1 MKGSFIACATLTKT
15 ATKQAVRFCDEV
27 NVISVQPTDSADSVL
42 ATIAVADV
50 KIGGNETNASARRAA
65 LGKGV
70 DALTVLKT
78 MRKKAKDQQDDAAS
92 RRLAGEGG
100 AKGKADKG
108 KAGATKGGTKK
119 KMVPKKAGD
128 KRKKGQ
134 PLNQSRIMCDLRCA
148 GDCETRGLRKTTCVC
163 GEGQFGKWCNT
174 DNKLRTKKSE

>member
-1 MKGSFIACATLTKT
+1 MKGRFIACATLTKT
-15 ATKQAVRFCDEV
+15 ATKQAVRFCDAD
-27 NVISVQPTDSADSVL
+27 NVIRVNPTDKAMDVL

-50 KIGGNETNASARRAA
+50 KIGGNETNATARRAA

-78 MRKKAKDQQDDAAS
+78 MRKKAKDHQDDAAS

-100 AKGKADKG
+100 KAAKGG
-108 KAGATKGGTKK
+108 KKR
-119 KMVPKKAGD
+119 VPKKAGD
-128 KRKKGQ
+128 KRKKGT
-134 PLNQSRIMCDLRCA
+134 PLNQSRIMCNLRCA

-174 DNKLRTKKSE
+174 DKVLRTKKNE